1 MYENNV
7 LVCIDGAN
15 LYHYLRAAKKYT
27 AHCKNSFFFE
37 NVSYKLFNFIG
48 WSLEANDSREISEAI
63 SSLSLDYKKWRFE
76 SQEVLNDFITAGLT
90 SDNKFDQMLLAAMVG
105 DADEKFS
112 SIPPMTNRYLTTG
125 NLPFLSSY
133 YALEVYVFTFIIQ
146 RFNSNR
152 IEKRVWVNP

>member
-1 MYENNV
+1 
-7 LVCIDGAN
+7 
-15 LYHYLRAAKKYT
+15 
-27 AHCKNSFFFE
+27 
-37 NVSYKLFNFIG
+37 
-48 WSLEANDSREISEAI
+48 
-63 SSLSLDYKKWRFE
+63 LDYKKWRFE

-133 YALEVYVFTFIIQ
+133 YALEVYVFHIYYSTF
-146 RFNSNR
+146 
-152 IEKRVWVNP
+152 